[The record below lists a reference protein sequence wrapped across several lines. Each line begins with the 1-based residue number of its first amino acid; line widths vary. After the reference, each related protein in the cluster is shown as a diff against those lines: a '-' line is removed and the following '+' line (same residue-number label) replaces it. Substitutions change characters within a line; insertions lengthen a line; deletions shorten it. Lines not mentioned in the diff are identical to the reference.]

1 LAPADLHARDPANR
15 PANEG
20 YNHNIFENQG
30 GGLEIVVQDTQG
42 RWQAI
47 ARFEREPNPENF
59 ATPYREVSLAGVS
72 TGAAWHQS
80 LHRARGRGLYVVGN
94 ELVYRIGGR
103 SDSQL
108 TTFGVRLPSDEDTIR
123 PGDDFLLRLG
133 LGGSDDKSE
142 GAAEPGITGTAL
154 VEDFVAVYDK
164 KMLWRANLYI
174 DERESSGLDWNE
186 ANRWMY
192 GNDWNKGYGGED
204 ALDVVD
210 NQPLNRPRQQSGE
223 PSFLAGLSDGNGGQV
238 VRFPRWTPVRGPQER
253 EISAVAYDY
262 PYSWAGKIID
272 VSSPTGALIDNPYR
286 YDQFLGTDSPFDFV
300 NKLVLL
306 RLQMNAVGNAYGQL
320 YGQAESD
327 TEYAPGVSF
336 QALAK
341 WEGTHA
347 PGQPESQWLNYLNY
361 SHYLDGT
368 DGAVDM
374 AALYE
379 TAGIERVFVPQMGLF
394 YYARKIPV
402 EAVYGSTSRTPALNR
417 AGPAENGYGL
427 EERWGVAGAV
437 VGRVEDQKYVLSP
450 STSGATGEVHT
461 RYNRPVELWGAGTDC
476 VGFAQQAATYRGH
489 PYRWVS
495 LGRRDLEPI
504 AETEPVYRAFPRI
517 ETDPGGDGKTYSDA
531 IVTREDVFNA
541 SDDEE
546 ISLLLSRIRPGDIM
560 YYAPGH
566 IAIVRQVV
574 TNEEG
579 VVDDLSDVLLI
590 ESVYGISS
598 GQRFAHVYAERS
610 LEDVQTLLSDRQVGW
625 RVVRLRI

>member
-1 LAPADLHARDPANR
+1 MRLADGTYEVLEASYIERSDETEARTDWNDLHRWTRD
-15 PANEG
+15 
-20 YNHNIFENQG
+20 
-30 GGLEIVVQDTQG
+30 
-42 RWQAI
+42 
-47 ARFEREPNPENF
+47 
-59 ATPYREVSLAGVS
+59 
-72 TGAAWHQS
+72 
-80 LHRARGRGLYVVGN
+80 
-94 ELVYRIGGR
+94 
-103 SDSQL
+103 
-108 TTFGVRLPSDEDTIR
+108 
-123 PGDDFLLRLG
+123 
-133 LGGSDDKSE
+133 
-142 GAAEPGITGTAL
+142 
-154 VEDFVAVYDK
+154 
-164 KMLWRANLYI
+164 
-174 DERESSGLDWNE
+174 
-186 ANRWMY
+186 
-192 GNDWNKGYGGED
+192 NDWNKGYGGED

-238 VRFPRWTPVRGPQER
+238 VSFPRWTPVRGPQER

-476 VGFAQQAATYRGH
+476 VGFAQQAATYQGH

-504 AETEPVYRAFPRI
+504 DDTEPVYRVFPRI
-517 ETDPGGDGKTYSDA
+517 EGDPGGDGKTYSDA
-531 IVTREDVFNA
+531 VVTREEFDAPDADIV
-541 SDDEE
+541 D
-546 ISLLLSRIRPGDIM
+546 LLSRIRPGDIM

-590 ESVYGISS
+590 ESVYGTDSLLADYANVVSS
-598 GQRFAHVYAERS
+598 RS
-610 LEDVQTLLSDRQVGW
+610 LQDVHDVGGDDNPRQW
-625 RVVRLRI
+625 RVVRLRTR